1 MIIVGRLLRVL
12 RRHVRRVSWG
22 MVALAL
28 LAHMGLSWLL
38 LLWAG
43 EHKLVGLD
51 AFPYYYM
58 TTATTIGYG
67 DLSPGSVAGRYI
79 AAFVLMPGA
88 VALFATVLAKTSGV
102 LITFWRRHHMG
113 KMAYA

>member
-38 LLWAG
+38 LMWAG

-58 TTATTIGYG
+58 T
-67 DLSPGSVAGRYI
+67 
-79 AAFVLMPGA
+79 
-88 VALFATVLAKTSGV
+88 
-102 LITFWRRHHMG
+102 
-113 KMAYA
+113 

>member
-22 MVALAL
+22 TVALAL

-43 EHKLVGLD
+43 EQKLVGLD
-51 AFPYYYM
+51 AY
-58 TTATTIGYG
+58 
-67 DLSPGSVAGRYI
+67 RC
-79 AAFVLMPGA
+79 
-88 VALFATVLAKTSGV
+88 
-102 LITFWRRHHMG
+102 
-113 KMAYA
+113 